1 MPADVNAVKTA
12 RVRFDA
18 PFEQE
23 SNGDNATDVQKVY
36 LTLANPSAARQLLGK
51 KPELDHTHP
60 IKKQRTKQVRAND
73 VRNSSGHAS

>member
-36 LTLANPSAARQLLGK
+36 LTLANPKAARQLLGK
-51 KPELDHTHP
+51 KPELEPHP
-60 IKKQRTKQVRAND
+60 IKKQRTNQVRANN
-73 VRNSSGHAS
+73 VG

>member
-1 MPADVNAVKTA
+1 MPTDVNAVKTA

-36 LTLANPSAARQLLGK
+36 LTLANPKAARQLLGK
-51 KPELDHTHP
+51 KPELEPYTP
-60 IKKQRTKQVRAND
+60 NKKTENE
-73 VRNSSGHAS
+73 ASES